1 MNEDLLKDLD
11 KNENGSFE
19 IKGENGKAILT
30 VYKPGKSGKVITRQE
45 VFQRL
50 KLFGIETYERGVV
63 EAIIANADGKPHEIS
78 SWKKGEAIDSKL
90 EIEISEDKFSASITI
105 SPSMHGGKNLTKE
118 NVLDLLSANGIKFGI
133 NENLISDLIEK
144 GKFFLKTIIAVGT
157 KPTPPQNSFIKLNF
171 ESSNKP
177 TLIEDV
183 EGKVDFKEINMIK
196 NVKQESLIAEKIDSK
211 PGSKGKNIF
220 GDLIDPDEPKEIEWK
235 LGENVFLDDEKRKLF
250 SKIAGRP
257 VVERDTTIKVDEV
270 CYLENVDYST
280 GNVDFPGTI
289 IVEGTVADNFTLRTK
304 GSLIIKKSV
313 GRVFLFAEKDIVLS
327 GGVMGRNG
335 GVIES
340 LQDVYAKFVEQG
352 NIKAGKS
359 IFIEEASMHSDLV
372 AGESITIKGGR
383 GELIGGEAIAGKK
396 ISVSKLG
403 AIVETKTNLVVGL
416 PPEIL
421 QELRKMKAEIIS
433 FEEILKK
440 AEGTIAKLTDPRKEL
455 NKDEKEMLKR
465 LYEVQ
470 KKYKSLLE
478 NSNTQYETIV
488 NSYESDGEAYV
499 EIEKSIF
506 PKVTINFGRG
516 KIYLS
521 ELKAFHSTCYIA
533 NNLDGIPSRSKGMKK
548 GERKN

>member
-1 MNEDLLKDLD
+1 MNEDLLKDLE

-19 IKGENGKAILT
+19 IKGENGQAILT
-30 VYKPGKSGKVITRQE
+30 VYKPGKNGKTITRQE

-50 KLFGIETYERGVV
+50 KLFGIESYERTVV
-63 EAIIANADGKPHEIS
+63 EAIIANADGKPHEIA

-105 SPSMHGGKNLTKE
+105 SPSIHGGKSLTKE
-118 NVLDLLSANGIKFGI
+118 NVLDLLYANGIKFGI
-133 NENLISDLIEK
+133 NEVTIWELIEK
-144 GKFFLKTIIAVGT
+144 GKYFFKTVIANGT
-157 KPTPPQNSFIKLNF
+157 KPTPPQNSYIKLNF

-177 TLIEDV
+177 TLIENQ

-196 NVKQESLIAEKIDSK
+196 NVKQDSLIAEKIDSK

-220 GDLIDPDEPKEIEWK
+220 GDMIDPEEPKEMEWK
-235 LGENVFLDDEKRKLF
+235 LGENVYLDEEKRKLF

-257 VVERDTTIKVDEV
+257 VVERDTTIRVDEI

-352 NIKAGKS
+352 NLKAGKS

-383 GELIGGEAIAGKK
+383 GELIGGESIAGKK

-403 AIVETKTNLVVGL
+403 AVVETKTNLVVGL

-421 QELRKMKAEIIS
+421 DELRKMKAEILS
-433 FEEILKK
+433 HEEILKK

-488 NSYESDGEAYV
+488 NSYESDEEAYV

-516 KIYLS
+516 KIYQS

-533 NNLDGIPSRSKGMKK
+533 NNLDGIPSRNKGMKK
-548 GERKN
+548 